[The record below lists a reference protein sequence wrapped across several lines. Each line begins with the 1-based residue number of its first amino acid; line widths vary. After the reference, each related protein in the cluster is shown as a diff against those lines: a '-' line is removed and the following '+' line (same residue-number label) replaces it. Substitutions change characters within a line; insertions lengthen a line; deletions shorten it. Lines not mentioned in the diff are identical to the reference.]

1 MIDDLMC
8 YDGMYLYR
16 LGGGWLHDR
25 SNLVL
30 IYYNHI
36 LYVRNSNKL
45 ETKSVAQVRS
55 LAGRLQQL
63 RWLVCYE
70 HQRMTDVMDDVTVMQ
85 DLASGIKNS
94 RKNSRMLC
102 SLSGRIHKPFICY
115 SFFSYFFFIF
125 RFNYPNSNLI
135 LNFETIFIRTTKTST

>member
-63 RWLVCYE
+63 QWLVCYE
-70 HQRMTDVMDDVTVMQ
+70 HQRMPYVMDDVTERELGLHLVP
-85 DLASGIKNS
+85 N
-94 RKNSRMLC
+94 
-102 SLSGRIHKPFICY
+102 
-115 SFFSYFFFIF
+115 YFWWL
-125 RFNYPNSNLI
+125 NCTTQI
-135 LNFETIFIRTTKTST
+135 LD